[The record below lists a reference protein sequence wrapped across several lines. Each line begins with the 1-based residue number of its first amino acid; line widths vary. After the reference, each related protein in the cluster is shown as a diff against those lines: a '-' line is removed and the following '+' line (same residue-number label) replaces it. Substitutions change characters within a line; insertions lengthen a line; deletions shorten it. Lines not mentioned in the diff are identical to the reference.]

1 MTSVR
6 EKALSSNLARDR
18 AGEEQAGARERIRQK
33 ILVVEDESDIREL
46 VRYNLAQEGFAVE
59 EAADGAEALERI
71 GRRPPDLVLLDLML
85 PRVSGLELCRQLRA
99 NPQTA
104 RLPIIVV
111 TAKSAEVDRV
121 LGLEMGADDY
131 VVKPFSPR
139 EVVARVRALLRRVHG
154 ASERLTPEL
163 FERGRLKIDFGTYEV
178 FVDGNK
184 KDLALREFELLRFF
198 VQHPLR
204 VYSREQLLDLV
215 WGRDTFVEPRT
226 IDVHVRRL
234 RQQIE
239 RDDANPELVLTVRS
253 VGYRFNP
260 DPLG

>member
-1 MTSVR
+1 M
-6 EKALSSNLARDR
+6 SSPA
-18 AGEEQAGARERIRQK
+18 EQARERIRHK
-33 ILVVEDESDIREL
+33 ILVVEDECDIREL
-46 VRYNLAQEGFAVE
+46 IRYNLSQEGFVVE
-59 EAADGAEALERI
+59 EAADGAEAFERI
-71 GRRPPDLVLLDLML
+71 ERRAPDLVLLDLML
-85 PRVSGLELCRQLRA
+85 PRMPGLELCRRLRA
-99 NPQTA
+99 QPETA

-111 TAKSAEVDRV
+111 TAKGSEVDRV

-131 VVKPFSPR
+131 IVKPFSPR
-139 EVVARVRALLRRVHG
+139 EVVARVKALLRRAN
-154 ASERLTPEL
+154 ASSDDLAPAP
-163 FERGRLKIDFGTYEV
+163 FERGRLKMDFSTYEV
-178 FVDGNK
+178 FVDGDK

-239 RDDANPELVLTVRS
+239 RDDSNPELILTVRS

-260 DPLG
+260 DALG

>member
-1 MTSVR
+1 MNQTI
-6 EKALSSNLARDR
+6 EA
-18 AGEEQAGARERIRQK
+18 ARERVRHK
-33 ILVVEDESDIREL
+33 ILVVEDEADIREL
-46 VRYNLAQEGFAVE
+46 LRYSLVQEGYAVE
-59 EAADGAEALERI
+59 EAGDGAEALDRVT
-71 GRRPPDLVLLDLML
+71 RRAPDLVMLDLML
-85 PRVSGLELCRQLRA
+85 PRMSGLELCRRLRA
-99 NPQTA
+99 NPETA
-104 RLPIIVV
+104 RLPVIVV

-139 EVVARVRALLRRVHG
+139 EVVARVKALLRR
-154 ASERLTPEL
+154 ASAALEPQAAGM
-163 FERGRLKIDFGTYEV
+163 FERGRLRIDFGTYEV
-178 FVDGNK
+178 FVEGARR
-184 KDLALREFELLRFF
+184 DLALREFELLRFF

-226 IDVHVRRL
+226 VDVHVRRL

-239 RDDANPELVLTVRS
+239 RDDANPELILTVRS

>member
-1 MTSVR
+1 MNT
-6 EKALSSNLARDR
+6 AI
-18 AGEEQAGARERIRQK
+18 EQTRERVRHK

-46 VRYNLAQEGFAVE
+46 LRYNLAQEGFTVE
-59 EAADGAEALERI
+59 EAEDGAEAFDRI
-71 GRRPPDLVLLDLML
+71 TRRAPDLVVLDLML
-85 PRVSGLELCRQLRA
+85 PRMPGLELCQRLRSQ
-99 NPQTA
+99 PDTA
-104 RLPIIVV
+104 QLPIIVL
-111 TAKSAEVDRV
+111 TAKGAEVDRV

-131 VVKPFSPR
+131 IVKPFSPR
-139 EVVARVRALLRRVHG
+139 EVVARVKALLRRVD
-154 ASERLTPEL
+154 AKSEQAMPAL
-163 FERGRLKIDFGTYEV
+163 FERGRLRMDFGTYEV
-178 FVDGNK
+178 FVDGQK
-184 KDLALREFELLRFF
+184 KELALREFELLRFF

-239 RDDANPELVLTVRS
+239 RDDSNPELILTVRS

-260 DPLG
+260 EALG

>member
-1 MTSVR
+1 MNSP
-6 EKALSSNLARDR
+6 A
-18 AGEEQAGARERIRQK
+18 QQARERVRQK

-46 VRYNLAQEGFAVE
+46 LGYNLSQEGFAVE
-59 EAADGAEALERI
+59 EAADGAEAFERI
-71 GRRPPDLVLLDLML
+71 GRRSPDLVLLDLML
-85 PRVSGLELCRQLRA
+85 PRMPGLELCQRLRA
-99 NPQTA
+99 QPETA
-104 RLPIIVV
+104 QLPIIVL
-111 TAKSAEVDRV
+111 TAKGSELDRV

-131 VVKPFSPR
+131 IVKPFSPR
-139 EVVARVRALLRRVHG
+139 EVVARVKALLRRINA
-154 ASERLTPEL
+154 ASDQLKPAL
-163 FERGRLKIDFGTYEV
+163 FERGRLKMDFSTYEV
-178 FVDGNK
+178 FVGGMK
-184 KDLALREFELLRFF
+184 RDLALREFELLRFF

-239 RDDANPELVLTVRS
+239 RDDSNPELILTVRS

-260 DPLG
+260 DALG

>member
-1 MTSVR
+1 MNSP
-6 EKALSSNLARDR
+6 A
-18 AGEEQAGARERIRQK
+18 QQARERVRQK

-46 VRYNLAQEGFAVE
+46 LGYNLSQEGFAVE
-59 EAADGAEALERI
+59 EAADGAEAFERI
-71 GRRPPDLVLLDLML
+71 GRRSPDLVLLDLML
-85 PRVSGLELCRQLRA
+85 PRMPGLELCQRLRA
-99 NPQTA
+99 QPETA
-104 RLPIIVV
+104 QLPIIVL
-111 TAKSAEVDRV
+111 TAKGSELDRV

-131 VVKPFSPR
+131 IVKPFSPR
-139 EVVARVRALLRRVHG
+139 EVVARVKALLRRINA
-154 ASERLTPEL
+154 ASDQLRPAL
-163 FERGRLKIDFGTYEV
+163 FERGRLKMDFSTYEV
-178 FVDGNK
+178 FVGGMK
-184 KDLALREFELLRFF
+184 RDLALREFELLRFF

-239 RDDANPELVLTVRS
+239 RDDSNPELILTVRS

-260 DPLG
+260 DALG